1 MLISNSTNQSPI
13 NDTEDINI
21 HSSND
26 EKWAGNYFS
35 PYQISRKGFICVVNI
50 HSIISFFFKNGASF
64 IQIFSQVIILGLI
77 QRHHKVQHLPHLHR
91 QQLKE

>member
-1 MLISNSTNQSPI
+1 MLLTKMLISNSTNQSPI

-35 PYQISRKGFICVVNI
+35 PYQISRKGFR
-50 HSIISFFFKNGASF
+50 KNYAF
-64 IQIFSQVIILGLI
+64 
-77 QRHHKVQHLPHLHR
+77 
-91 QQLKE
+91 